1 MTTTNEFQFIPIPE
15 NKVVFPEKTPFR
27 GSRDGLLDSHEVA
40 LEAIRTSREVA
51 RIYFQSTRQRG
62 RENVIDF

>member
-1 MTTTNEFQFIPIPE
+1 MNEYQYIPVLPESKTTSPR
-15 NKVVFPEKTPFR
+15 KTHTR
-27 GSRDGLLDSHEVA
+27 GNNSERYDSREVA

>member
-15 NKVVFPEKTPFR
+15 NRIGSPEKTTSH
-27 GSRDGLLDSHEVA
+27 GSPDKTLDSHEVA

-62 RENVIDF
+62 RENVIEF